1 MGNVEDN
8 EEWFRFMILD
18 IVDSVID
25 FMTDMK
31 NEDDHL
37 NEVTSS

>member
-25 FMTDMK
+25 FKTDMK
-31 NEDDHL
+31 NEDDNL

>member
-25 FMTDMK
+25 LKTDMK
-31 NEDDHL
+31 NEDDLL

>member
-25 FMTDMK
+25 LKADMK

>member
-18 IVDSVID
+18 IVDFVID
-25 FMTDMK
+25 LKTDMK